1 VGISNTSPTERLT
14 VAGNVYVI
22 GSNAV
27 STGNIWGSTGN
38 IAMRTYTSVTNGE
51 NRVENIVGTGKGLKF
66 LCEYHTHNGG
76 TKVDHLGIK

>member
-1 VGISNTSPTERLT
+1 VGIANTSPTERLT

-27 STGNIWGSTGN
+27 TTGNIWGSTGN

-51 NRVENIVGTGKGLKF
+51 NRVENIVGSGRVSSSLRVP
-66 LCEYHTHNGG
+66 HPQWAHQI
-76 TKVDHLGIK
+76 DHLGIK